1 MKPNSG
7 IGYCDQISFG
17 RREWGK
23 PLHIRF
29 EPICLNKSVTG
40 YIWWCSEYR
49 SFYPSIS
56 ALCVDIASKII
67 YSAIFICC
75 SRVQHALHYKKKY
88 QVNSFWQASKYATS
102 WLFVILS
109 GELAWTSAPTVDVS
123 KVCWRI
129 FECKRVSWHYAGKN
143 KEAVNRV
150 SIHMHQRWQQENNL
164 SWKYQVANRAN
175 NTKWNSASIFPWAVT
190 RPSCGWFL
198 DHNFTNLPW
207 VDTPLLY

>member
-1 MKPNSG
+1 MPCVSILHLKLFTVLYLYAAAEYNTLYITKRNIKS
-7 IGYCDQISFG
+7 IRF
-17 RREWGK
+17 GK
-23 PLHIRF
+23 PQ
-29 EPICLNKSVTG
+29 STV
-40 YIWWCSEYR
+40 
-49 SFYPSIS
+49 
-56 ALCVDIASKII
+56 
-67 YSAIFICC
+67 
-75 SRVQHALHYKKKY
+75 
-88 QVNSFWQASKYATS
+88 YATS

-150 SIHMHQRWQQENNL
+150 SIHMHQRWQQESNL

-190 RPSCGWFL
+190 RPWCGWFL
-198 DHNFTNLPW
+198 DHNFTILPW